1 MVHSKFENQLDLN
14 NIMVNSF
21 LGYKYRKEHKALYS
35 KDANVPVELIKLY
48 YSGYVNKSDFNEVKK
63 GFINRYIKNESEME
77 NVHEKEEIAGLQAMY
92 EDMVS
97 MNQNDFEMFSIMS
110 LHRKLYSKCPY
121 PEAGGVLRSG
131 AVFLPGSGTDLD
143 DYTNIF
149 DSLLSLEDV
158 VNDLKKLA
166 THMKETNDYSQIF
179 KFVEECVKLKCRLI
193 KIHPFEDGNGRTV
206 RCFTNKLFEIAGI
219 PPVYIRPNEK
229 VEYSNAVNIACNEGK
244 YDDITGFYLYKIC
257 DSIIELDINE
267 QFKEQKK
274 RITEENTKKYSKNRR

>member
-1 MVHSKFENQLDLN
+1 
-14 NIMVNSF
+14 
-21 LGYKYRKEHKALYS
+21 
-35 KDANVPVELIKLY
+35 
-48 YSGYVNKSDFNEVKK
+48 
-63 GFINRYIKNESEME
+63 
-77 NVHEKEEIAGLQAMY
+77 
-92 EDMVS
+92 
-97 MNQNDFEMFSIMS
+97 
-110 LHRKLYSKCPY
+110 
-121 PEAGGVLRSG
+121 
-131 AVFLPGSGTDLD
+131 
-143 DYTNIF
+143 
-149 DSLLSLEDV
+149 
-158 VNDLKKLA
+158 
-166 THMKETNDYSQIF
+166 MKETNDYSQIF

-274 RITEENTKKYSKNRR
+274 RITEENAKKYSKNRR